1 MCRVA
6 PPAPGV
12 SAVTAATRAPRD
24 DPGSGFVAADVP
36 WLSIGVVA
44 PWRGRG
50 VGRALPREV
59 LAVGAERGSSRVSLS
74 AERANRARARSLAE
88 GFVIAEA
95 GPDADPMV
103 QG

>member
-1 MCRVA
+1 
-6 PPAPGV
+6 
-12 SAVTAATRAPRD
+12 
-24 DPGSGFVAADVP
+24 
-36 WLSIGVVA
+36 
-44 PWRGRG
+44 
-50 VGRALPREV
+50 V
-59 LAVGAERGSSRVSLS
+59 LAVGAEGGSSRVSLS